1 MGRLD
6 GRVALVT
13 GAAQGIG
20 EATAR
25 MMAAEG
31 VRVACADVNVDG
43 VQALASELGGLA
55 LGGSVSDAAA
65 AADWV
70 KQIVDRLGQLDVLI
84 NNAGITRDAMSHK
97 MTMDQWDA
105 VLEVNLKGS
114 FVCAQAA
121 MMAMRERNTGAIVNT
136 ASVGAFGNIGQAN
149 YSASKAGIIGLTKTL
164 ALEGA
169 RYGIRVNAVAPGFVD
184 TPMTAVIPDNI
195 REQQIARIPLRRT
208 AKPLDIARVHLF
220 LVSDDSGYITGQTI
234 VIDGGLT
241 LGV

>member
-25 MMAAEG
+25 LLAAEG
-31 VRVACADVNVDG
+31 ARLACADVNAAG
-43 VQALASELGGLA
+43 VEALAVAIGGLA
-55 LGGSVSDAAA
+55 LSGSVSDPDVAAG
-65 AADWV
+65 WV
-70 KQIVDRLGQLDVLI
+70 SAIVERFGQLDVLI
-84 NNAGITRDAMSHK
+84 NNAGITRDAMSHR
-97 MTMDQWDA
+97 MTMEQWDA
-105 VLEVNLKGS
+105 VLDVNLKGT

-121 MMAMRERNTGAIVNT
+121 MAAMRERGSGAIVNT
-136 ASVGAFGNIGQAN
+136 ASIGAFGNIGQAN

-169 RYGIRVNAVAPGFVD
+169 RNGIRVNAVAPGFVE
-184 TPMTAVIPDNI
+184 TPMTAAIPDAL
-195 REQQIARIPLRRT
+195 REQMIARIPLKRT
-208 AKPLDIARVHLF
+208 AKPEDIARVHLF
-220 LVSDDSGYITGQTI
+220 LVSDDASYVTGQVI

-241 LGV
+241 VGA

>member
-70 KQIVDRLGQLDVLI
+70 KQIVDRFGQLDVLI

-121 MMAMRERNTGAIVNT
+121 RWPC
-136 ASVGAFGNIGQAN
+136 ASATRGQSSIQPRLAP
-149 YSASKAGIIGLTKTL
+149 SATL
-164 ALEGA
+164 A
-169 RYGIRVNAVAPGFVD
+169 RQTTRP
-184 TPMTAVIPDNI
+184 P
-195 REQQIARIPLRRT
+195 RR
-208 AKPLDIARVHLF
+208 ASSA
-220 LVSDDSGYITGQTI
+220 
-234 VIDGGLT
+234 
-241 LGV
+241 